1 MPRNNQNALPFEDKL
16 VLQQWLFKLLEVD
29 NFSTLQDWLKDPE
42 LEGFDDEN
50 ISYFHHV
57 LVTRLVNRKRI
68 QKDDLLRYDGNIVRH
83 WQQITEKRNLLEGR
97 TLTLKYF
104 QYLALLF
111 TEIYL
116 DRYFRDQETLL
127 VEINEV
133 IVAYNFNKA
142 DQEKVE
148 PFTASEL
155 NKIAFWMATGSG
167 KTLLMHCNLLQYQ
180 HYLKINHRENTVN
193 RTILLTPNEGLS
205 KQHLGEFELSNI
217 PAALFSKQSL
227 GGLFKGNKIEII
239 DIHKLADENGE
250 KTVDVTAFEENNLV
264 LVDEGHSGASGDT
277 WMRRREALCE
287 NGFSFEYSATF
298 GQAVKKNKKL
308 TQVYAKSIVFDYSYR
323 YFYYDGYGKEYRILN
338 LEDDSHEAQRYR
350 YLSACLLAFYQQQK
364 VHQQETQLCL
374 EYLLEKPLW
383 VFVGHSVTAGKTY
396 SKYTQEDKKVVSDV
410 INVLL
415 FLAEFVS
422 ADNQAGN
429 TQIIQDFID
438 GKAGLLDNQ
447 GRDIFEE
454 SYHYLVNIGLNAEE
468 IYKDLLQMLF
478 NAAAPAKLQVENL
491 KGSDG
496 EIGIKLGDNEYF
508 GLINVGDANAL
519 CKLCEERAELIVTEQ
534 PVSESIFQRLDNPD
548 SNINILI
555 GSRKF
560 MQGWNSWRVSTMGL
574 MNIGRGEG
582 TQIIQLFGRGVRLKG
597 KDFSLKRSTEMNL
610 TRLPQHVPLLETLNI
625 FGVRADYMRQF
636 REFLEDEGLSTEEEK
651 VEFIMP
657 VIKNLGTQ
665 KLKVIKLKD
674 GANFKKQGPSPVLD
688 QPDDK
693 LKRKPVV
700 MDWYPRIQAISS
712 INAEEKPAADLNT
725 GHLTDKHIAFLDFD
739 KLYFELEQFKNER
752 NWHNLS
758 IRRENIK
765 PLLLDNSWYQLYIP
779 QEELAFNN
787 FQQVHCWQE
796 IATGLLKKYCDQYYK
811 YRKSEWE
818 SSYLEYQELTADDPN
833 FIDEY
838 RILVEKS
845 REDIINKLEEI
856 KQAVESGEFRPIEY
870 QRLKAIMF
878 ERHLYQPL
886 LYFGHGREIEIKPV
900 ALNDGER
907 DFVDDL
913 KTYYENQQEYF
924 KGKELYLLRNR
935 SRGRGIGFFEAGNF
949 YPDFIMWLVDGDPQY
964 VSFIDPKG
972 IGHVGINDDKVEFY
986 KTIKE
991 LEKKLGDPNVIL
1003 NSFIISNTSFSDLP
1017 VQGSREDWE
1026 AKNVLF
1032 QVEDKDRYVGKIFG
1046 GLQLANNKP
1055 K

>member
-1 MPRNNQNALPFEDKL
+1 MPPNNQVQFEDKL
-16 VLQQWLFKLLEVD
+16 ILQQWLLKLLEVD
-29 NFSTLQDWLKDPE
+29 DFSVLQEWLKDPD
-42 LEGFDDEN
+42 LEGFDTEN
-50 ISYFHHV
+50 ISHFHHV
-57 LVTRLVNRKRI
+57 LVTRLVNRKHI

-127 VEINEV
+127 VEINET
-133 IVAYNFNKA
+133 IEEYNFNKP
-142 DQEKVE
+142 DREKVE
-148 PFTASEL
+148 PFPASEL

-180 HYLKINHRENTVN
+180 NYLKLHNQENTVN
-193 RTILLTPNEGLS
+193 RTLLLTPNEGLS
-205 KQHLGEFELSNI
+205 KQHLAEFELSNI
-217 PAALFSKQSL
+217 PATLFSKQSL
-227 GGLFKGNKIEII
+227 GGFFKENKIEIV
-239 DIHKLADENGE
+239 DIHKLADEHGD

-298 GQAVKKNKKL
+298 GQAVKKDKKL
-308 TQVYAKSIVFDYSYR
+308 TQVYAKSILFDYSYR
-323 YFYYDGYGKEYRILN
+323 FFYYDGYGKEYRILN
-338 LEDDSHEAQRYR
+338 LEDDNHEAQRFR

-364 VHQQETQLCL
+364 VHQQETQLCH

-383 VFVGHSVTAGKTY
+383 VFVGGSVKAV
-396 SKYTQEDKKVVSDV
+396 YTRNKRKVSDV
-410 INVLL
+410 ADVLL
-415 FLAEFVS
+415 FLAEFAS
-422 ADNQAGN
+422 ADNQASN
-429 TQIIQDFID
+429 LQIIQDFLD
-438 GKAGLLDNQ
+438 GKAGMLDNQ

-454 SYHYLVNIGLNAEE
+454 SYHYLVNTGLNADE
-468 IYKDLLQMLF
+468 IFKDLLQMLF
-478 NAAAPAKLQVENL
+478 NAPAPAKMHVENL
-491 KGSDG
+491 KGTDG
-496 EIGIKLGDNEYF
+496 EIGVKLGDNEYF

-519 CKLCEERAELIVTEQ
+519 CKLCEELPEMIVTDQ
-534 PVSESIFQRLDNPD
+534 PVSESIFQQLDDPN

-560 MQGWNSWRVSTMGL
+560 MEGWNSWRVSTMGL

-597 KDFSLKRSTEMNL
+597 KEFSLKRSTEINIA
-610 TRLPQHVPLLETLNI
+610 RPPQHVHLLETLNV

-636 REFLEDEGLSTEEEK
+636 REFLEDEGLSPDEEK
-651 VEFIMP
+651 VEFVMP
-657 VIKNLGTQ
+657 VIKNLGKQ

-688 QPDDK
+688 QPDEK

-700 MDWYPRIQAISS
+700 MNWYPRIQAISS
-712 INAEEKPAADLNT
+712 LSMEEEAADLNE
-725 GHLTDKHIAFLDFD
+725 GHFSERHIAFLDFD

-758 IRRENIK
+758 IQRENIR

-779 QEELAFNN
+779 QEELDFGN
-787 FQQVHCWQE
+787 FQQVHRWQE
-796 IATGLLKKYCDQYYK
+796 IATGLVKKYCDQYYK
-811 YRKSEWE
+811 YRKAEWE
-818 SSYLEYQELTADDPN
+818 SSYLEYQELTEDDPN
-833 FIDEY
+833 FFDEY

-845 REDIINKLEEI
+845 REDIISKLEDI
-856 KQAVESGEFRPIEY
+856 KQAVESGEFQPIEY

-878 ERHLYQPL
+878 EQHLYQPL
-886 LYFGHGREIEIKPV
+886 LYFGRGREIEIKPV
-900 ALNDGER
+900 ALNEGER

-913 KTYYENQQEYF
+913 KTYYENQQGFFE
-924 KGKELYLLRNR
+924 GKELYLLRNR
-935 SRGRGIGFFEAGNF
+935 SRGHGIGFFEAGNF
-949 YPDFIMWLVDGDPQY
+949 HPDFIMWLVDGDNQN
-964 VSFIDPKG
+964 VTFIDPKG
-972 IGHVGINDDKVEFY
+972 IGRVGIEDPKINFF
-986 KTIKE
+986 KTIKV
-991 LEKKLGDPNVIL
+991 LETELGDPNVIL
-1003 NSFIISNTSFSDLP
+1003 NSFIISNTRFSDLP
-1017 VQGSREDWE
+1017 VQGNREDWG

-1032 QVEDKDRYVGKIFG
+1032 QVDDKDEYIGRIF
-1046 GLQLANNKP
+1046 
-1055 K
+1055 

>member
-1 MPRNNQNALPFEDKL
+1 MQRSNQNTIPFEDKL
-16 VLQQWLFKLLEVD
+16 VLQQWLLKLLEVD
-29 NFSTLQDWLKDPE
+29 GFSTLQDWLKDPD
-42 LEGFDDEN
+42 LEGFDAEN
-50 ISYFHHV
+50 ISHFHHV
-57 LVTRLVNRKRI
+57 LVTRLINRNRI
-68 QKDDLLRYDGNIVRH
+68 QKDDLLRYDSNIVRH

-127 VEINEV
+127 VEINAAIEE
-133 IVAYNFNKA
+133 YNYGKPEREQV
-142 DQEKVE
+142 D
-148 PFTASEL
+148 PFPASEL
-155 NKIAFWMATGSG
+155 NKIALWMATGSG

-180 HYLKINHRENTVN
+180 HYLKQNNQENTVN
-193 RTILLTPNEGLS
+193 RTLLLTPNEGLS
-205 KQHLGEFELSNI
+205 QQHLVELERSNI
-217 PAALFSKQSL
+217 PATLFSKQSL
-227 GGLFKGNKIEII
+227 AGFFRENKIEII
-239 DIHKLADENGE
+239 DIHKLADEHGE

-298 GQAVKKNKKL
+298 GQAVKKDKKL
-308 TQVYAKSIVFDYSYR
+308 TQVYAKSILFDYSYR
-323 YFYYDGYGKEYRILN
+323 YFYHDGYGKEYRILN

-364 VHQQETQLCL
+364 VHQQETFLCQ
-374 EYLLEKPLW
+374 EFLLEKPLW
-383 VFVGHSVTAGKTY
+383 VFVGGSVKAV
-396 SKYTQEDKKVVSDV
+396 YTRNKRKVSDV
-410 INVLL
+410 VDVLL
-415 FLAEFVS
+415 FLAEFAS
-422 ADNQAGN
+422 ADHQASN
-429 TQIIQDFID
+429 IQIIQDFLD

-454 SYHYLVNIGLNAEE
+454 SYHYLVNAGLNAEA
-468 IYKDLLQMLF
+468 IYKDLLQLLF
-478 NAAAPAKLQVENL
+478 NAATPAKLQVENL

-496 EIGIKLGDNEYF
+496 EIGIKLGENDYF

-519 CKLCEERAELIVTEQ
+519 CRLCEEHSEMVVTEQ
-534 PVSESIFQRLDNPD
+534 PVSESIFQRLEDPN

-560 MQGWNSWRVSTMGL
+560 MEGWNSWRVSTMGL

-597 KDFSLKRSTEMNL
+597 KEFSLKRSTEMNIS
-610 TRLPQHVPLLETLNI
+610 RPPRHVPLLETLNV

-636 REFLEDEGLSTEEEK
+636 REYLEDEGLSTEEEK

-674 GANFKKQGPSPVLD
+674 GANFKQQGPSPVLD
-688 QPDDK
+688 QPDLK

-700 MDWYPRIQAISS
+700 MNWYPRIQAISS
-712 INAEEKPAADLNT
+712 ISTEEETADLNK
-725 GHLTDKHIAFLDFD
+725 GHFTDKHIAFLDFD

-765 PLLLDNSWYQLYIP
+765 PLLLDNSWYQLFIP

-787 FQQVHCWQE
+787 FQQVHRWQE
-796 IATGLLKKYCDQYYK
+796 IASGLLKKYCDQYYK
-811 YRKSEWE
+811 YRKAEWE
-818 SSYLEYQELTADDPN
+818 SNYLEYQELTEDDPN
-833 FIDEY
+833 FFDEY

-856 KQAVESGEFRPIEY
+856 KQAVERGEFRPIEY

-878 ERHLYQPL
+878 DRHLYQPL
-886 LYFGHGREIEIKPV
+886 LYFGRGREVEIKPV
-900 ALNDGER
+900 ALNEGER

-913 KTYYENQQEYF
+913 KTYYESQQEF
-924 KGKELYLLRNR
+924 FEGKELYLLRNR
-935 SRGRGIGFFEAGNF
+935 SRGHGIGFFEAGNF
-949 YPDFIMWLVDGDPQY
+949 YPDFIMWLVDDETQH
-964 VSFIDPKG
+964 VAFIDPKG
-972 IGHVGINDDKVEFY
+972 IGRVGIEDPKINFFQ
-986 KTIKE
+986 TIKG
-991 LEKKLGDPNVIL
+991 LEKDLGDPNVIL
-1003 NSFIISNTSFSDLP
+1003 NSFIISNTHFSDLP

-1032 QVEDKDRYVGKIFG
+1032 QVEDKDGYVGRIFG
-1046 GLQLANNKP
+1046 RTSTGVEK
-1055 K
+1055 

>member
-1 MPRNNQNALPFEDKL
+1 MPRNNQNALQLEDKL
-16 VLQQWLFKLLEVD
+16 VLQQWLLKLLEVD
-29 NFSTLQDWLKDPE
+29 DFSTLQDWLKDPD
-42 LEGFDDEN
+42 LEGFDTEN
-50 ISYFHHV
+50 ISHFHHV
-57 LVTRLVNRKRI
+57 LVTRLINRKSI

-83 WQQITEKRNLLEGR
+83 WQQITQKRNLLEGR

-127 VEINEV
+127 VKIKEAIEE
-133 IVAYNFNKA
+133 YNYGKPERE
-142 DQEKVE
+142 QVE
-148 PFTASEL
+148 PFPASEL

-180 HYLKINHRENTVN
+180 HYLKQNKRENTVN
-193 RTILLTPNEGLS
+193 RTLLLTPNEGLS
-205 KQHLGEFELSNI
+205 QQHLAEFERSNI
-217 PAALFSKQSL
+217 PATLFSKQSL
-227 GGLFKGNKIEII
+227 GGFFKENKIEII
-239 DIHKLADENGE
+239 DIHKLADEHGE

-264 LVDEGHSGASGDT
+264 LVDEGHSGASGVT

-298 GQAVKKNKKL
+298 GQAVKNDEKL
-308 TQVYAKSIVFDYSYR
+308 TQVYAKSILLDYSYR

-350 YLSACLLAFYQQQK
+350 YISACLLAFYQQQK
-364 VHQQETQLCL
+364 VHQQEAQLCL

-383 VFVGHSVTAGKTY
+383 VFVGGSVKAVYQRNYRK
-396 SKYTQEDKKVVSDV
+396 VSDV
-410 INVLL
+410 LDVLL
-415 FLAEFVS
+415 FLAEFAS
-422 ADNQAGN
+422 ADNQAN
-429 TQIIQDFID
+429 NIQIIQDFLD
-438 GKAGLLDNQ
+438 GKASLLDNQ

-454 SYHYLVNIGLNAEE
+454 SYHYLVNTGLNAEE
-468 IYKDLLQMLF
+468 IYKDLLQLIF
-478 NAAAPAKLQVENL
+478 NAASPAKLQVENL

-519 CKLCEERAELIVTEQ
+519 CKLCEEHAEIIVTEQ
-534 PVSESIFQRLDNPD
+534 PVSESIFQRLDDPN

-560 MQGWNSWRVSTMGL
+560 MEGWNSWRVSTMGL
-574 MNIGRGEG
+574 MNIGRSPG

-610 TRLPQHVPLLETLNI
+610 TRPPQHVPLLETLNV
-625 FGVRADYMRQF
+625 FGVRADYMHQF

-674 GANFKKQGPSPVLD
+674 GANFKQQGPSPILD

-700 MDWYPRIQAISS
+700 MNWYPRIQAISS
-712 INAEEKPAADLNT
+712 ISMEEEAADLNT
-725 GHLTDKHIAFLDFD
+725 GYFSDKHIAFLDFD

-765 PLLLDNSWYQLYIP
+765 PLLLDNSWYQLFIP
-779 QEELAFNN
+779 QEELTFNN
-787 FQQVHCWQE
+787 FQQVHRWQE
-796 IATGLLKKYCDQYYK
+796 VAIGLLKKYCDQYYK
-811 YRKSEWE
+811 SRKAEWE
-818 SSYLEYQELTADDPN
+818 SNYLEYQELTEDDPN
-833 FIDEY
+833 FFDEY

-845 REDIINKLEEI
+845 RKDICTKLEEI
-856 KQAVESGEFRPIEY
+856 KQAVENGEFRPIEY
-870 QRLKAIMF
+870 QRMKAIMF
-878 ERHLYQPL
+878 KRHLYQPL
-886 LYFGHGREIEIKPV
+886 LYFGGGREIEIKPV
-900 ALNDGER
+900 ALNESER
-907 DFVDDL
+907 DFLDDL
-913 KTYYENQQEYF
+913 KTYYENQQVFFE
-924 KGKELYLLRNR
+924 GKELYLLRNR
-935 SRGRGIGFFEAGNF
+935 SRGHGIGFFEAGNF
-949 YPDFIMWLVDGDPQY
+949 YPDFIMWLVDGDTQY
-964 VSFIDPKG
+964 VTFIDPKG
-972 IGHVGINDDKVEFY
+972 IGRVGIEDDKINFF
-986 KTIKE
+986 KTIKG
-991 LEKKLGDPNVIL
+991 LETDLGDPNAIL
-1003 NSFIISNTSFSDLP
+1003 NSFIISNTRFSDLP
-1017 VQGSREDWE
+1017 VHGSREDWE
-1026 AKNVLF
+1026 VKNVLF
-1032 QVEDKDRYVGKIFG
+1032 QVEDKDGYVGKVFEKVLVGI
-1046 GLQLANNKP
+1046 
-1055 K
+1055 

>member
-1 MPRNNQNALPFEDKL
+1 MPRNNQNSLQFEDKL
-16 VLQQWLFKLLEVD
+16 VLQQWLLKLLEVED
-29 NFSTLQDWLKDPE
+29 FSILQAWLKDPE
-42 LEGFDDEN
+42 LEGFDTEN

-83 WQQITEKRNLLEGR
+83 WQQITEKRNLLER
-97 TLTLKYF
+97 RVLTLKYF

-127 VEINEV
+127 IEINEA
-133 IVAYNFNKA
+133 IKEYNFNKP
-142 DQEKVE
+142 DREKVE
-148 PFTASEL
+148 PFPASEL

-180 HYLKINHRENTVN
+180 HYLKQNNQENTVN

-205 KQHLGEFELSNI
+205 KQHLAEFERSNI
-217 PAALFSKQSL
+217 PATLFSKQSL
-227 GGLFKGNKIEII
+227 GGFFKENKIEII
-239 DIHKLADENGE
+239 DIHKLADEHGD

-298 GQAVKKNKKL
+298 GQAVKGDRKL
-308 TQVYAKSIVFDYSYR
+308 TQVYAKSILFDYSYR
-323 YFYYDGYGKEYRILN
+323 FFYHDGYGKEYRILN
-338 LEDDSHEAQRYR
+338 LEDDSQEAQRYR

-383 VFVGHSVTAGKTY
+383 VFVGGSVKAV
-396 SKYTQEDKKVVSDV
+396 YTRNKRKVSDV
-410 INVLL
+410 ADVLL
-415 FLAEFVS
+415 FLAEFAS
-422 ADNQAGN
+422 ADNQASN
-429 TQIIQDFID
+429 IQIIQDFLD

-454 SYHYLVNIGLNAEE
+454 SYHYLVNTGLNAEDV
-468 IYKDLLQMLF
+468 YKDLLQMLF
-478 NAAAPAKLQVENL
+478 NASAPAKLHVENL
-491 KGSDG
+491 KGTDG

-519 CKLCEERAELIVTEQ
+519 CKLCEEQPEMVVTDQ
-534 PVSESIFQRLDNPD
+534 PVSESIFQQLDDPN

-560 MQGWNSWRVSTMGL
+560 MEGWNSWRVSTMGL

-597 KDFSLKRSTEMNL
+597 KEFSLKRSTEINIA
-610 TRLPQHVPLLETLNI
+610 RPPQHVPLLETLNV

-636 REFLEDEGLSTEEEK
+636 REFLEDEGLSAEEEM
-651 VEFIMP
+651 VEFVMP
-657 VIKNLGTQ
+657 VIKNLGKQ

-674 GANFKKQGPSPVLD
+674 GANFKQQGPSPVLD
-688 QPDDK
+688 QPDEK

-700 MDWYPRIQAISS
+700 MNWYPRIQAISS
-712 INAEEKPAADLNT
+712 IDIDEEAADLNE
-725 GHLTDKHIAFLDFD
+725 GHFSERHIAFLDFD

-758 IRRENIK
+758 IRRENIR
-765 PLLLDNSWYQLYIP
+765 PLLLDNSWHQLYIP
-779 QEELAFNN
+779 QEELDFGS
-787 FQQVHCWQE
+787 FQQVHRWQE
-796 IATGLLKKYCDQYYK
+796 IATGLIKKYCDQYYK
-811 YRKSEWE
+811 YRKAEWE
-818 SSYLEYQELTADDPN
+818 SSYLEYQELTEDDPN
-833 FIDEY
+833 FFDEY

-845 REDIINKLEEI
+845 REDIITKLEDI
-856 KQAVESGEFRPIEY
+856 KQAVESGDFRPIEY

-878 ERHLYQPL
+878 EQHLYQPL
-886 LYFGHGREIEIKPV
+886 LYFGRGREIEIKPV
-900 ALNDGER
+900 ALNEGER

-913 KTYYENQQEYF
+913 KTYYENQQGFFE
-924 KGKELYLLRNR
+924 GKELYLLRNR
-935 SRGRGIGFFEAGNF
+935 SRGHGIGFFEAGNF
-949 YPDFIMWLVDGDPQY
+949 YPDFIMWLVDGDTQR
-964 VSFIDPKG
+964 VTFIDPKG
-972 IGHVGINDDKVEFY
+972 IGRVGIEDPKINFF
-986 KTIKE
+986 KTIKG
-991 LEKKLGDPNVIL
+991 LETDLGDPNVIL
-1003 NSFIISNTSFSDLP
+1003 NSFIISNTRFSDLP
-1017 VQGSREDWE
+1017 VQGNREDWE

-1032 QVEDKDRYVGKIFG
+1032 QVEDKDEYVGKM
-1046 GLQLANNKP
+1046 LSNVDAR
-1055 K
+1055 

>member
-1 MPRNNQNALPFEDKL
+1 MPRNNAQTSFEEKL

-29 NFSTLQDWLKDPE
+29 GFSTLQGWLKGPD
-42 LEGFDDEN
+42 LEGFDAEN
-50 ISYFHHV
+50 ISHFYHV
-57 LVTRLVNRKRI
+57 LVTRLINRKRI
-68 QKDDLLRYDGNIVRH
+68 QKDDLLRYDGNIVRY
-83 WQQITEKRNLLEGR
+83 WKQITEKRNLLEGR
-97 TLTLKYF
+97 TLTPKYF
-104 QYLALLF
+104 QYLTLLF

-116 DRYFRDQETLL
+116 DRYFRDQEILL
-127 VEINEV
+127 VEINQAIEE
-133 IVAYNFNKA
+133 YNYGKP
-142 DQEKVE
+142 DQEHVE
-148 PFTASEL
+148 PFPAKEL

-180 HYLKINHRENTVN
+180 YYLKQNNQENTVN

-205 KQHLGEFELSNI
+205 QQHLIEFERSNI
-217 PAALFSKQSL
+217 PATLFSKQSL
-227 GGLFKGNKIEII
+227 GGFFKGNKIEII

-264 LVDEGHSGASGDT
+264 FVDEGHSGASGVK
-277 WMRRREALCE
+277 WMRRRESLCE

-308 TQVYAKSIVFDYSYR
+308 IQVYAKSILFDYSYR

-338 LEDDSHEAQRYR
+338 LEDDSQEAQRYR

-364 VHQQETQLCL
+364 VHQQEAQLCL

-383 VFVGHSVTAGKTY
+383 VFVGGSVKAV
-396 SKYTQEDKKVVSDV
+396 YTRNKRKVSDV
-410 INVLL
+410 VDVLL
-415 FLAEFVS
+415 FLAEFAS
-422 ADNQAGN
+422 ADKKINN
-429 TQIIQDFID
+429 IHIIQNFLD
-438 GKAGLLDNQ
+438 GKASLLDNQ

-454 SYHYLVNIGLNAEE
+454 SYQYLVNTGLNAEE
-468 IYKDLLQMLF
+468 IYKDLLQLLF

-519 CKLCEERAELIVTEQ
+519 CKLCEKQSEMIVTEQ
-534 PVSESIFQRLDNPD
+534 PISESIFQRLDDPD

-610 TRLPQHVPLLETLNI
+610 TRLPQHVPLLETLNV

-674 GANFKKQGPSPVLD
+674 GANFKQQGPSPVLE

-712 INAEEKPAADLNT
+712 IDMDEEATDLNP
-725 GHLTDKHIAFLDFD
+725 GYFTDKHIAFLDFD
-739 KLYFELEQFKNER
+739 KLFFELEQFKNER

-758 IRRENIK
+758 IQRDNIK
-765 PLLLDNSWYQLYIP
+765 PLLLDNSWYQLFIP
-779 QEELAFNN
+779 QEELDFNN
-787 FQQVHCWQE
+787 FQQVNHWQE
-796 IATGLLKKYCDQYYK
+796 IATSLLKKYCDQYYK
-811 YRKSEWE
+811 YRKAEWE
-818 SSYLEYQELTADDPN
+818 SNYLEYQELTVDDPN

-856 KQAVESGEFRPIEY
+856 KQAVENGEFRNIALGP
-870 QRLKAIMF
+870 RFSAIMF
-878 ERHLYQPL
+878 EKHLYQPL
-886 LYFGHGREIEIKPV
+886 LFLGKGINIEIKPV
-900 ALNDGER
+900 ALNKGEH

-913 KTYYENQQEYF
+913 KTYYESQQEF
-924 KGKELYLLRNR
+924 FEGKELYLLRNR
-935 SRGRGIGFFEAGNF
+935 SRGHGIGFFEAGNF
-949 YPDFIMWLVDGDPQY
+949 YPDFIMWLVDDDTQY
-964 VSFIDPKG
+964 VTFIDPKG
-972 IGHVGINDDKVEFY
+972 IGRVGIEDDKINFY
-986 KTIKE
+986 QTIKG
-991 LEKKLGDPNVIL
+991 LQKDLSDSNVIL
-1003 NSFIISNTSFSDLP
+1003 NSFIISNTRFSDLP

-1026 AKNVLF
+1026 NKNVLF
-1032 QVEDKDRYVGKIFG
+1032 QVENKENYISRILNGVILVKD
-1046 GLQLANNKP
+1046 N
-1055 K
+1055 